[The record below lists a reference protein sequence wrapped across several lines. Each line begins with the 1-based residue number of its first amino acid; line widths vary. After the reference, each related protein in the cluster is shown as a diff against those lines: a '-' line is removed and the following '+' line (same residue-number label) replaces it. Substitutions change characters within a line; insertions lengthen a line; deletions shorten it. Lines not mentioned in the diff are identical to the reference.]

1 MNPQGQEVYMY
12 RELFNLS
19 ASDKSFLNVHRFINH
34 LEGEQAT
41 LNSLNNKRATVISRL
56 LSLRIQSLAEKASF
70 VAGQTLL
77 KSRQLIEQ
85 YLAIKDVLKYEIT
98 SAERKILQKRSLK
111 MAPPVLTDADL
122 IKPEFTDSL
131 KESMIWWELRGNE
144 YWEDEVGYYLYDVPT
159 RCKETKD
166 E

>member
-1 MNPQGQEVYMY
+1 MP
-12 RELFNLS
+12 
-19 ASDKSFLNVHRFINH
+19 
-34 LEGEQAT
+34 
-41 LNSLNNKRATVISRL
+41 LNNKRATVIARL
-56 LSLRIQSLAEKASF
+56 LSLRIQSLSEKASY

-98 SAERKILQKRSLK
+98 TAERKILQKRSLK
-111 MAPPVLTDADL
+111 MAPPVMTDEDL

-131 KESMIWWELRGNE
+131 KETMIWWELRGEE
-144 YWEDEVGYYLYDVPT
+144 YWEDEVGYYLYDLPT
-159 RCKETKD
+159 RCKEIKD